1 MGYSVILFVDRVVSS
16 HFGDGH
22 GHGHGGHSHG
32 NADKKDHSN
41 EVKEHSHSH
50 EGKKHHKKR
59 HLHINGHCVEHHTRK
74 VGNLESTGGGPR
86 TPSMFSE
93 KAGLAKFG
101 YESPIKEGSS
111 RERIPG

>member
-1 MGYSVILFVDRVVSS
+1 LGYSVILFVDRVVSS

-32 NADKKDHSN
+32 NAENSN

-74 VGNLESTGGGPR
+74 VGNLENIGGGPR

-93 KAGLAKFG
+93 KTGLSK
-101 YESPIKEGSS
+101 
-111 RERIPG
+111 